1 VAYLAWVVLVTS
13 VHDLRFLC
21 AAGAIVLILSG
32 RRVLRVGRRTLLA
45 VAWFSL
51 VITASYVA
59 LSLPRGG
66 PSWSYVARVN
76 LRVAVL
82 AASAFLLAAS
92 VNPLRLFAF
101 SRTLLF
107 IVTIAYAQI
116 LTLGRVLEDFRL
128 ALRSRALRRPGLRD
142 LYRHRAA
149 AGSFLFSRSLE
160 NAGEI
165 NQAMKS
171 RGFFD
176 DRR

>member
-1 VAYLAWVVLVTS
+1 
-13 VHDLRFLC
+13 
-21 AAGAIVLILSG
+21 
-32 RRVLRVGRRTLLA
+32 
-45 VAWFSL
+45 
-51 VITASYVA
+51 
-59 LSLPRGG
+59 
-66 PSWSYVARVN
+66 
-76 LRVAVL
+76 
-82 AASAFLLAAS
+82 